1 MPAFQ
6 QTVEPRL
13 YEPLDRLLGG
23 FLEYLTADGFG
34 YVFVDK
40 VERGLR
46 SVFHA

>member
-1 MPAFQ
+1 
-6 QTVEPRL
+6 
-13 YEPLDRLLGG
+13 
-23 FLEYLTADGFG
+23 LTADGFG